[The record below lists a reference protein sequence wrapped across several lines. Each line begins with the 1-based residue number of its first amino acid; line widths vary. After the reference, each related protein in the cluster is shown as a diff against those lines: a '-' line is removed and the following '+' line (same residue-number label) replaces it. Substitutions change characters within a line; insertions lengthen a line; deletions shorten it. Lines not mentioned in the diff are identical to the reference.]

1 MSFDKCYKVWIG
13 IRICDM
19 EYVLNKKKEKS
30 MAEKGFQDYYPDDFA
45 ICYGCGRLN
54 EHGHQLKSYWDGD
67 ETVCRYQ
74 PEPYHTGAQ
83 NFVYGGLVA
92 SLIDC
97 HAAGTAAAAKH
108 KHDGKD
114 METDPLAR
122 FVTASLH
129 VDYLAPVHIDQEI
142 LMRGKID
149 EIKGRKVVISIDLF
163 SKDTLCAKGKVVAV
177 QIPDDYLDKYK

>member
-1 MSFDKCYKVWIG
+1 MTK
-13 IRICDM
+13 
-19 EYVLNKKKEKS
+19 N
-30 MAEKGFQDYYPDDFA
+30 GFQDYYPEDFA

-54 EHGHQLKSYWDGD
+54 EHGHQLKSYWDGE
-67 ETVCRYQ
+67 ETVCRFQ
-74 PEPYHTGAQ
+74 PEPFHTGAQ

-108 KHDGKD
+108 RQDGKD
-114 METDPLAR
+114 IEIEPLAR

-129 VDYLAPVHIDQEI
+129 VDYLAPVPIDQEI
-142 LMRGKID
+142 FLRGRID
-149 EIKGRKVVISIDLF
+149 EIKGRKIVVSIDLF

-177 QIPDDYLDKYK
+177 QIPDDYLAKYK